1 MTSTEDTTGNS
12 KYDLEERTFAF
23 AKEVR
28 EFVDELPKSVITI
41 EDGKQLVRA
50 SGSVGANYVEANEA
64 VSKKDFHHRIKV
76 ARKEAKESK
85 YWLRLLESKS
95 SDTETSRKELIKEAT
110 ELMEVFS
117 SILISSQDDSN

>member
-1 MTSTEDTTGNS
+1 MTSTENTTGS
-12 KYDLEERTFAF
+12 SEYDLEDRTFAF

-28 EFVDELPKSVITI
+28 KFVDELPKSVITI

-64 VSKKDFHHRIKV
+64 VSKKDFHYRIKV

-95 SDTETSRKELIKEAT
+95 ADTEISRKELIEEAT
-110 ELMEVFS
+110 ELMKIFS